1 MPIIRGPVRARDL
14 RANMKELGDK
24 EGMAAT
30 IEQLLDEHVQD
41 RENMREL
48 AAMVDRLMDRFTEM
62 TMVGSALKDQI
73 EDVKRRMQQ
82 GDAIDH
88 GNQ

>member
-62 TMVGSALKDQI
+62 VQVNSELDSQVRDM
-73 EDVKRRMQQ
+73 KRRMQA